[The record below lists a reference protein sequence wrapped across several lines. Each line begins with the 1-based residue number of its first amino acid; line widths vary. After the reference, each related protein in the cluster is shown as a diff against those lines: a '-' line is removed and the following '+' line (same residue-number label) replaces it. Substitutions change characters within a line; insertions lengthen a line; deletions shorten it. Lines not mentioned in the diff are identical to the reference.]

1 MLLSLQISSANSWI
15 DSGLVVD
22 TLIGHSFGELA
33 ALCIAGSLSLLDTFR
48 LVAGRARLIQ
58 SDWGAEK
65 GSMLSVECPKS
76 EIESVLSSVNM
87 TADSQGEL
95 GEQTGLVDLA
105 CYNGPNSFVL
115 AGDHASVN
123 RARAECSQRKL
134 KAVVLGNT
142 NAYHSH
148 LASGILEGLRTVV
161 ESINILPPRL
171 RLESC
176 SGGGIWPNAHIAEDV
191 IQHIRRPVKFGDAV
205 ERIAARLPSA
215 VWIEAGSSTPIVTMA
230 RRVLSSISE
239 ERRSDLFVPVDIRDN
254 KSMLNLSRVACELWV
269 AGLSH
274 CFWLFHSSS
283 SHRYTNQINL
293 PPYQFEK
300 SSHWI
305 TLKPQNHSNQ
315 TTSKRPGPIERTE
328 LVNLLPTGDSAN
340 CTTSDGLRFWI
351 DTANDAFKLAARGHA
366 VTGQSLCPASMY
378 IELAVTAAKIVYDT
392 TNRPAKPEAFSVP
405 HVENMIMS
413 APLGLNTSAR
423 VLLRLQKVG
432 EDTWDFAISSQ
443 PFNETAAPTEHAKG
457 RLSWVSPKDT
467 FGEKRLKVLQRFA
480 AHGRKQLSSP
490 RAAGI
495 SGGMI
500 YKLFDKVVTY
510 ADYYR
515 GVISISASEN
525 EAMGLVMVPPQN
537 SHASLDD
544 NVCDPIVLDN
554 FLQVAGIHVNCLSP
568 REEDQVFMCTELQ
581 EVIFTRAF
589 MQDRSL
595 SRTWSVYTRFV
606 ETEKGTMTNDIIVCD
621 KSSGQIVLAVLGA
634 SFHGVR
640 FKSLAR
646 NLARLK
652 HKGDAKTSA
661 PVEQV
666 SVATTATATFVSDS
680 SDNDSAKSVLT
691 AKTSI
696 SSAPSCSSGKSA
708 AAWRPP
714 TAANGGQTDLAV
726 APTVQSNTNE
736 IDNSQILLD
745 GVSQLLSSILEIPLE
760 EIKPASTLE
769 EIGVDSLLVT
779 DVLADIQTRYNVSL
793 SQQDFMN
800 CSNILAITKLLDSN
814 IAPSGSAPKHH
825 EKATI
830 PALSVLQ
837 DKEPNPTVEHA
848 WQKVSRKIESD
859 LSLADLSRTCFIDAK
874 PTYDTNTAVTGF
886 SGFYDNVFPDQSKL
900 VVKYVLE
907 AFKDLGCDLQVLKP
921 GDIVPDFVYHK
932 KHTKLVPQLY
942 RVIEDGGVITRGS
955 DGAYRRTNSAIP
967 LVAASALHQ
976 EMLAK
981 FPGHSSETHLLH
993 TTAPRLAECLTGAVD
1008 PVTLIFRDSAARA
1021 LLEDVYTNAPMFKT
1035 GTLLLGQYLSSVVQR
1050 VRSTGRQELRIL
1062 ELGAGT
1068 GGTSKHIIET
1078 LTGLT
1083 DVGCKLSY
1091 TFTDLSPSLVAAAK
1105 RKFARWSSIME
1116 YAVMDIEK
1124 EPATHQLENYDIILS
1139 TNCIHAT
1146 KNLVASATNIRKMLR
1161 PDGILCLVELTRN
1174 LYWFDLVFGLLEGWW
1189 LFEDGRDHALAHEQ
1203 RWDKSLRASGFN
1215 WVDWSESNSK
1225 ESELLR
1231 VITASP
1237 YALESMDDGKSKDR
1251 TKDVHS
1257 VEHEVLTTKE
1267 TVTFKEVDGL
1277 KLQMDVH
1284 YPSEIVDTGR
1294 KLPIGE

>member
-1 MLLSLQISSANSWI
+1 MLLSLQISSAKSWI
-15 DSGLVVD
+15 DSGIVVD

-33 ALCIAGSLSLLDTFR
+33 ALCVAGSLSLLDTFR
-48 LVAGRARLIQ
+48 LVAGRAKLIQ
-58 SDWGAEK
+58 NDWGAEK
-65 GSMLSVECPKS
+65 GSMLSVECRKS
-76 EIESVLSSVNM
+76 EIESVLSLVNL
-87 TADSQGEL
+87 TCNPSEKS

-105 CYNGPNSFVL
+105 CYNGPHSFVL
-115 AGDHASVN
+115 AGDCASVK
-123 RARAECSQRKL
+123 RAQAECSHKRFKTI
-134 KAVVLGNT
+134 ALGNT

-148 LASGILEGLRTVV
+148 LASGILEGLKTVV
-161 ESINILPPRL
+161 ESIKILPPRL

-176 SGGGIWPNAHIAEDV
+176 SGGGVWPNAHTAEDV
-191 IQHIRRPVKFGDAV
+191 IQHIRRPVRFGDAV

-230 RRVLSSISE
+230 RRVLSSMSE
-239 ERRSDLFVPVDIRDN
+239 ERRSDLFIPIDIRDN
-254 KSMLNLSRVACELWV
+254 NSISNLSRAACELWV

-274 CFWLFHSSS
+274 SFWPFHPSSS
-283 SHRYTNQINL
+283 YRYANQINI
-293 PPYQFEK
+293 PPYQFDR

-305 TLKPQNHSNQ
+305 TLKAQNHSNN
-315 TTSKRPGPIERTE
+315 TATERIGPIVRTN
-328 LVNLLPTGDSAN
+328 LVNLFPAEDSAN
-340 CTTSDGLRFWI
+340 CKTSDSLLFWI

-378 IELAVTAAKIVYDT
+378 IELAMTAAKIVYDT
-392 TNRPAKPEAFSVP
+392 AKSSSKPEALFTP

-423 VLLRLQKVG
+423 VLLRLRQIG
-432 EDTWDFAISSQ
+432 EDSWDFAISSHLL
-443 PFNETAAPTEHAKG
+443 NGTATPTEHAKG
-457 RLSWVSPKDT
+457 RMSWVSPEDT
-467 FGEKRLKVLQRFA
+467 LNEKRLKVLQRFA

-490 RAAGI
+490 RAVGI

-515 GVISISASEN
+515 GVQSITASEN
-525 EAMGLVMVPPQN
+525 EAMGSVMVPPQI
-537 SHASLDD
+537 SYASLDD
-544 NVCDPIVLDN
+544 NVCDPFVLDN

-568 REEDQVFMCTELQ
+568 REEDRVFMCTELQ

-606 ETEKGTMTNDIIVCD
+606 ETEKETMTNDIIVCD

-646 NLARLK
+646 NLARLQ
-652 HKGDAKTSA
+652 HKSDAKQSA
-661 PVEQV
+661 LVEQV
-666 SVATTATATFVSDS
+666 SVATTATATLVSDS

-708 AAWRPP
+708 AAWRLP
-714 TAANGGQTDLAV
+714 TAVNSGLTDFAI
-726 APTVQSNTNE
+726 APSVRSNTDE
-736 IDNSQILLD
+736 IDNFRILLD
-745 GVSQLLSSILEIPLE
+745 GISQLLSSILEIPVE
-760 EIKPASTLE
+760 EIKPTSTLE

-779 DVLADIQTRYNVSL
+779 DVLADIQTRYNVTL
-793 SQQDFMN
+793 GQQDFMN
-800 CSNILAITKLLDSN
+800 CMNILAITKLLESN
-814 IAPSGSAPKHH
+814 MAPSESAPKHQ
-825 EKATI
+825 EKATTSI
-830 PALSVLQ
+830 TPLIQ
-837 DKEPNPTVEHA
+837 NKEPNPTVEHA
-848 WQKVSRKIESD
+848 LQKSSGQSESKI
-859 LSLADLSRTCFIDAK
+859 SLADLSRTCFRDAK
-874 PTYDTNTAVTGF
+874 TTYDANTTVTGF
-886 SGFYDNVFPDQSKL
+886 SGFYDKVFPDQSKL
-900 VVKYVLE
+900 VVRYILE
-907 AFKDLGCDLQVLKP
+907 AFKDLGCNLQVIKP
-921 GDIVPDFVYHK
+921 GDKVPEFVYHE
-932 KHTKLVPQLY
+932 KHAKLVPQLY
-942 RVIEDGGVITRGS
+942 RVIEDAGVITRGS
-955 DGAYRRTNSAIP
+955 DGAYRRTNSVIP
-967 LVAASALHQ
+967 QVAASTLHQ

-981 FPGHSSETHLLH
+981 FPGHTSETQLLH
-993 TTAPRLAECLTGAVD
+993 TTARRLADCLKGAVD

-1035 GTLLLGQYLSSVVQR
+1035 GTLLLGQYLSSVLQCI
-1050 VRSTGRQELRIL
+1050 RSTGRQELRIL

-1078 LTGLT
+1078 LTSLV

-1116 YAVMDIEK
+1116 YTVLDIEK
-1124 EPATHQLENYDIILS
+1124 EPATQLLESYDIVLS

-1146 KNLVASATNIRKMLR
+1146 KNLVASASNIRKMLR

-1189 LFEDGRDHALAHEQ
+1189 LFDDGRDHALAHEQ
-1203 RWDKSLRASGFN
+1203 RWNKSLRASGFN
-1215 WVDWSESNSK
+1215 WVDWSESLSK

-1237 YALESMDDGKSKDR
+1237 YDFESKKGGKSEDR
-1251 TKDVHS
+1251 TKGPNKIYHD
-1257 VEHEVLTTKE
+1257 VLTTKE

-1284 YPSEIVDTGR
+1284 YPSEIVPTAR
-1294 KLPIGE
+1294 RLPIGE